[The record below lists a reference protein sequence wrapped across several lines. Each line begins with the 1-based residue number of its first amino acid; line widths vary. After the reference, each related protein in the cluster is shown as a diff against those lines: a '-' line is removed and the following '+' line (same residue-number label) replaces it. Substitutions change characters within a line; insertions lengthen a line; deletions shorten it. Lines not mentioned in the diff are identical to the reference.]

1 MNLPKGTYL
10 QGGKYVIEGVL
21 GQGGFGFTY
30 KAVQVGLNRTVAIK
44 EFFIGQM
51 CGRNADLSVTLP
63 SPQHGEIWSNY
74 KAKFLKEARTI
85 ASLSH
90 PNIVKVI
97 DVFEENGTSY
107 YAMEYLEGQSLKD
120 LIEERGALPEQQA
133 LEIIDVLA
141 DALQEIHSQKI
152 LHLDFKP
159 ANIMMRNNK
168 TPIIIDFGISKHY
181 DSAGKQTSVL
191 LLGSSRGYSPI
202 EQYTGDGLDKFSPAT
217 DIYSLGATLYFM
229 LNRQDPPEPHILL
242 EHGLTFI
249 QLVSLPVKQAIE
261 KAMALKKNDR
271 PQSVAEFL
279 LLLNQPSPAKTP
291 VVNTEISPDTPSKDE
306 IPQSTTLLQRQTKGS
321 DRNENITMQISI
333 ILGIVFI
340 LLFGIIIYRST
351 RPQTTSRQTYYED
364 LYTPVTKPTRV
375 TKPTIYNVSKNIDL
389 PESKEI
395 KHNDPR
401 EPKQK
406 TQPKQADTPTIKS
419 EPMVKLQSPSTVTVG
434 ENFQLKYVVSSKS
447 ASEFSAPKIEGCELI
462 YGPSTTVSTSTIN
475 GKQTTQTN
483 YSYTYK
489 ARTSGKFTIPS
500 VTIKVEG
507 KRYSTSPT
515 TLNIMSRFDLDDGF
529 EAPNEHLDRSI
540 EYKNK

>member
-51 CGRNADLSVTLP
+51 CGRNADLTVTLP

-120 LIEERGALPEQQA
+120 LVEERGALPEQKA

-181 DSAGKQTSVL
+181 DSTGKQTSML

-202 EQYTGDGLDKFSPAT
+202 EQYTGDGLDKFYPAT

-279 LLLNQPSPAKTP
+279 SLLNQPSPAKTP
-291 VVNTEISPDTPSKDE
+291 VVKTEISPDTPSKDKRPKSLKLSQKLLWIAIMLIIVIG
-306 IPQSTTLLQRQTKGS
+306 IPLSLRLFNSS
-321 DRNENITMQISI
+321 DTQAENVIPDTAYIQAPEVAIDDVNENT
-333 ILGIVFI
+333 
-340 LLFGIIIYRST
+340 
-351 RPQTTSRQTYYED
+351 D
-364 LYTPVTKPTRV
+364 L
-375 TKPTIYNVSKNIDL
+375 S
-389 PESKEI
+389 ESKEI
-395 KHNDPR
+395 KQNDSR
-401 EPKQK
+401 APKQK

-419 EPMVKLQSPSTVTVG
+419 EPMVKLQSPSTVNVG

-475 GKQTTQTN
+475 GKQTTQTI

-489 ARTSGKFTIPS
+489 AKISGVFTIPS
-500 VTIKVEG
+500 VPIKVEG
-507 KRYSTSPT
+507 KRYSPSPT
-515 TLNIMSRFDLDDGF
+515 IITI
-529 EAPNEHLDRSI
+529 I
-540 EYKNK
+540 